1 MNILILGGSGI
12 LSTDFTKKVIDEGNN
27 VWILNRGRRT
37 AFIDKRANLLI
48 ADLRNES
55 VENIIKKLPEN
66 QFDVVVDY
74 LSYDVKQ

>member
-1 MNILILGGSGI
+1 M
-12 LSTDFTKKVIDEGNN
+12 
-27 VWILNRGRRT
+27 NRGRRT

-74 LSYDVKQ
+74 LSYDVKQLKRLLEFYQTVFNNTY